1 MPLRLQTRKAGQIMT
16 KTMNKGRMT
25 IRATALL
32 LASAVMAC
40 SPGTAEAGAKG
51 DVKAAAQ
58 PTAVHPM
65 SGLPVI
71 ALTIETEKGR
81 KPFRVEL
88 ARTDKEQA
96 KGLMFRTGMGA
107 DEGMLFIRNPPGV
120 ASFWMRNTV
129 IPLDIIYIGTDG
141 RILNIANAIPYDE
154 TPLYSLGIAAAV
166 LELNGGQAEQLGIKP
181 GDTVSW
187 NLPAPAK

>member
-1 MPLRLQTRKAGQIMT
+1 
-16 KTMNKGRMT
+16 
-25 IRATALL
+25 
-32 LASAVMAC
+32 MAC

-51 DVKAAAQ
+51 EAKALSKPA
-58 PTAVHPM
+58 TVHPV

-71 ALTIETEKGR
+71 ALSIKTDKGQ
-81 KPFRVEL
+81 KSFRVEV

-96 KGLMFRTGMGA
+96 KGLMFRTEMGA

-154 TPLYSLGIAAAV
+154 TPLHSFGIAAAV
-166 LELNGGQAEQLGIKP
+166 LELNGGRAEQLGIKP
-181 GDTVSW
+181 GDSVSW
-187 NLPAPAK
+187 NMPDPAK